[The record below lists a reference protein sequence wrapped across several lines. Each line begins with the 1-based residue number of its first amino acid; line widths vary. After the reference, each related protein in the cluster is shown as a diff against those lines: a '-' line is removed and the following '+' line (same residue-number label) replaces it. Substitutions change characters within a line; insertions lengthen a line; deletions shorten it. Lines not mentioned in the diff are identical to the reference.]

1 MSFLSEL
8 EIRNPDVIS
17 RVIAASDA
25 AYVER
30 ALSVDSL
37 NENDFLSLLSPAAA
51 GMLERIA
58 HRAHDVTL
66 RYFGRTVE
74 LFTPLYLSNYCV
86 NGCVYCGFNARNGI
100 PRGRLSY
107 EEAVREGECIA
118 ATGLRHVLLLTGE
131 SPVESPVGYIA
142 ECVGRLRNRFDSVS
156 VEVYPLDAEE
166 YERLVAAGCDGVTLF
181 QETYDRTLY
190 ADVHPSGPKRD
201 FKWRLDAP
209 ERACAAG
216 MRTVS
221 VGALLGLGPWRSEVF
236 MTGLHAAWLRRKYPD
251 VSIGISLPRMR
262 PHAGCYDPL
271 NETNALNAVSDR
283 EFVQILLALRLFLPN
298 VSITISTRENP
309 RMRDN
314 LVGLGMTRMSAGV
327 STGIGGRSTEEKGS
341 EQFDISDT
349 RSVDEVCA
357 MLESKGYQP
366 VLKDWVRL

>member
-8 EIRNPDVIS
+8 EARKSDAIIRA
-17 RVIAASDA
+17 IAASGA
-25 AYVER
+25 ADVER
-30 ALSVDSL
+30 ALCAESL
-37 NENDFLSLLSPAAA
+37 GELDLLALLSPAAA
-51 GMLERIA
+51 GMIERIA
-58 HRAHDVTL
+58 FRARDVTL
-66 RYFGRTVE
+66 RHFGRTVE

-107 EEAVREGECIA
+107 EEAEREGACISV
-118 ATGLRHVLLLTGE
+118 TGLRHVLLLTGE
-131 SPVESPVGYIA
+131 SPAESPVGYIA
-142 ECVGRLRNRFDSVS
+142 ECVGRLRGRFDSVS
-156 VEVYPLDAEE
+156 VEVYPLDAEG

-181 QETYDRTLY
+181 QETYDKTLY

-201 FKWRLDAP
+201 FRWRLDAP

-236 MTGLHAAWLRRKYPD
+236 FTGLHAAWLRRNYPD

-262 PHAGCYDPL
+262 PHAGCYDPSCP
-271 NETNALNAVSDR
+271 VSDR
-283 EFVQILLALRLFLPN
+283 EFVQILLALRLFLPS
-298 VSITISTRENP
+298 VSITVSTRENAY
-309 RMRDN
+309 MRDN

-327 STGIGGRSTEEKGS
+327 STGIGGRSAEEKGS
-341 EQFDISDT
+341 EQFDISDS
-349 RSVDEVCA
+349 RNVDEVCA

-366 VLKDWVRL
+366 VLKDWMRL